1 MRSVR
6 SIDVKSDRLTFFLSI
21 FILWMERRNRGKK
34 KEAII
39 DGINEKKKKRNIEA
53 NVKKD
58 ACQSPVADNRGY
70 KTWLVTFLVRRHD
83 AIDSVYRW
91 NEGR

>member
-6 SIDVKSDRLTFFLSI
+6 SIDVKSDRLTFFPSI

-39 DGINEKKKKRNIEA
+39 DGINEKKKK
-53 NVKKD
+53 KK
-58 ACQSPVADNRGY
+58 
-70 KTWLVTFLVRRHD
+70 
-83 AIDSVYRW
+83 YRSKRK
-91 NEGR
+91 EGRVSESSCR

>member
-1 MRSVR
+1 
-6 SIDVKSDRLTFFLSI
+6 
-21 FILWMERRNRGKK
+21 MEKK

-39 DGINEKKKKRNIEA
+39 DGINDKKKKKNIVNIEA

-70 KTWLVTFLVRRHD
+70 KTRLVTFLVRRHD

>member
-6 SIDVKSDRLTFFLSI
+6 SIDVKSDRLTFFPSI

-39 DGINEKKKKRNIEA
+39 DGINEKKKKKEIS
-53 NVKKD
+53 K
-58 ACQSPVADNRGY
+58 Q
-70 KTWLVTFLVRRHD
+70 T
-83 AIDSVYRW
+83 
-91 NEGR
+91 

>member
-1 MRSVR
+1 MR
-6 SIDVKSDRLTFFLSI
+6 K
-21 FILWMERRNRGKK
+21 
-34 KEAII
+34 
-39 DGINEKKKKRNIEA
+39 KKKKRNIEA

>member
-1 MRSVR
+1 M
-6 SIDVKSDRLTFFLSI
+6 DGKKKS
-21 FILWMERRNRGKK
+21 WKK